1 MDRVE
6 QAYYRL
12 IGRLGGKRKSK
23 KKTAATRRN
32 LERARLARWG
42 KKSKKKVT
50 K

>member
-1 MDRVE
+1 MDKVE
-6 QAYYRL
+6 QAYFRL

-32 LERARLARWG
+32 LERARLARWP
-42 KKSKKKVT
+42 KKKRGA

>member
-1 MDRVE
+1 MDKVE

-32 LERARLARWG
+32 LERARLARWA